1 MKTKKCILKAIALLT
16 IINSFIY
23 SDGTELN
30 IYNRSTQDNVV
41 SFMVYPVSMVFNKD
55 FQYNLLAGIRRPGK
69 NSYKNGR
76 GINDL
81 SWVLNP
87 NEVKTF
93 EFDRAS
99 QPANSSVG
107 TVSYGRYRIDVWYD
121 DVISGPPDDYVMIE
135 YDYMHGI
142 PAPQFATDLVI
153 VIKEDVNNSLKIYYQ
168 WGQYGI
174 MPDLVLIPENKLI
187 IGWQQSYP
195 NHWREKLWR
204 FPF

>member
-1 MKTKKCILKAIALLT
+1 MKTNICILKAISLLA

-30 IYNRSTQDNVV
+30 IYNYSTHNGTV
-41 SFMVYPVSMVFNKD
+41 SFKIYPVSMVFNKD

-69 NSYKNGR
+69 NSYINGR
-76 GINDL
+76 GINEYYWTL
-81 SWVLNP
+81 TP
-87 NEVKTF
+87 NQVRTF

-99 QPANSSVG
+99 QESNSSVG
-107 TVSYGRYRIDVWYD
+107 SVSYGRYRIDFWFD

-153 VIKEDVNNSLKIYYQ
+153 VVKEDVNNSLKIYYQ
-168 WGQYGI
+168 
-174 MPDLVLIPENKLI
+174 
-187 IGWQQSYP
+187 
-195 NHWREKLWR
+195 
-204 FPF
+204 